1 MHIDDAILCSTPAGI
16 GALAA
21 GAAAA
26 AVGVAVGLRRLDHE
40 RIPRAAMLAAAFFVA
55 STIHVPL
62 GVAKAHLVLT
72 GLLGLVLGWTAF
84 PAVLVALA
92 LQAVFLGYGGFLT
105 LGVNTLVM
113 AGPAVVC
120 HYALR
125 RAVRCDVSAIAAAG
139 GFAAG
144 AAGTLLGA
152 LLLAMVLAWTGE
164 AFVLQARVAF
174 AAHLPLALVEGCVTA
189 GAVAL
194 LRKVRPELL
203 QAPLWTPS
211 RLEVSDA

>member
-1 MHIDDAILCSTPAGI
+1 MHIDEAILGSTPAGI
-16 GALAA
+16 GVMAA
-21 GAAAA
+21 GAVAAA
-26 AVGVAVGLRRLDHE
+26 AGVAIGLRRLDHE
-40 RIPRAAMLAAAFFVA
+40 RMPRAAMLAAAFFVA

-72 GLLGLVLGWTAF
+72 GLLGLVLGWAAF

-105 LGVNTLVM
+105 LGVNTLTM

-125 RAVRCDVSAIAAAG
+125 RAARSEAATIATAA

-144 AAGTLLGA
+144 VAGTLLGA
-152 LLLAMVLAWTGE
+152 LVLAMALTWTGE
-164 AFVLQARVAF
+164 AFAWQARLAL
-174 AAHLPLALVEGCVTA
+174 AAHLPLALVEGFVTA
-189 GAVAL
+189 GAVGL

-203 QAPLWTPS
+203 HAPLWTPTG
-211 RLEVSDA
+211 LEISDA